1 MGYALGGSA
10 GKLSEAPTVGST
22 ARFLWSGDVWCHLS
36 DPGSLP
42 GASPRLSQ
50 EGLLNAEGC
59 PLPAPLQVPW
69 RPPGPGRGWP
79 PVRSQS
85 LLWLQRPCRP
95 LTLTSSP
102 LVALPSMAR
111 PRQARPPE
119 PGPAHSRTCGCPC
132 YRNHKEGVASTPTPV
147 ASGTTPA
154 CFANVAGLRAPP
166 QAPRW
171 ERAGLGAGAL
181 RSQ

>member
-22 ARFLWSGDVWCHLS
+22 ARLLWSGDVWCHLS

-59 PLPAPLQVPW
+59 PLPAPLKFPGVHRGRAGGGPLCGRRASSGCSVPA
-69 RPPGPGRGWP
+69 GPSP
-79 PVRSQS
+79 
-85 LLWLQRPCRP
+85 
-95 LTLTSSP
+95 SP
-102 LVALPSMAR
+102 LHLQWLSPRWHAPDR
-111 PRQARPPE
+111 PGPPE
-119 PGPAHSRTCGCPC
+119 PGLAHSRTCGCPC